1 MQLNACNGIDGTAP
15 FDDGS
20 FSSVENAVAALATSH
35 NLKRLAQIAERR
47 LNRLASKPPGQRLRG
62 FKDPN
67 EFVNQAIELILT
79 GQRKTSGRHLMGLE
93 IFYNYVQA
101 VIQSLITHELERIVR
116 QREHVS
122 LDSLVAEG
130 DEREPAAATD
140 VVRDI
145 AISET
150 KGSLFPRLREYAKN
164 NTAMLQ
170 AIDAWE
176 QCWPTSDRIPKC
188 GLSDKQ
194 THNLRSKAR
203 EFMQLDAVID
213 GVPNATGKE
222 SLMV

>member
-1 MQLNACNGIDGTAP
+1 MQINACNESNGTAS
-15 FDDGS
+15 FGDGS

-122 LDSLVAEG
+122 LDSLVADS

-145 AISET
+145 AMSET
-150 KGSLFPRLREYAKN
+150 KMSLFPRLREYAKDHP
-164 NTAMLQ
+164 AMLH

-176 QCWPTSDRIPKC
+176 QCWPMSDRIPKG

-194 THNLRSKAR
+194 THSLRSKAR
-203 EFMQLDAVID
+203 ELLQEAATKD
-213 GVPNATGKE
+213 GVEHATGRE
-222 SLMV
+222 SLRM